1 MVSLLF
7 LYGMNCCSL
16 DKAEITS
23 PRALKL
29 LLMDWASYET
39 HKTSDINEKSYGAG
53 GGRVELVLRNK
64 SSASLHQTISKLL
77 I

>member
-53 GGRVELVLRNK
+53 GGGGW
-64 SSASLHQTISKLL
+64 SWYYTIKVVPVFIKLL
-77 I
+77 VNF